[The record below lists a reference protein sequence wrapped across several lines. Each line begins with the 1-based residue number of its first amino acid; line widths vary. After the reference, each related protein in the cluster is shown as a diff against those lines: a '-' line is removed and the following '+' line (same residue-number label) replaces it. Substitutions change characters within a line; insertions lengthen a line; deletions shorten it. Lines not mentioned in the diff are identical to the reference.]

1 MKTDRVFVLL
11 LVVLLPLS
19 GCFDGSTTGDAEG
32 ADAADDAPSTTIVNN
47 YYNNTTVVN
56 SSSAVVYKYL
66 IFDTELENGQWP
78 NTINPN
84 NGNSEHVLL
93 GSFNTT
99 GGTLYSIVYTAQ
111 TCETTNGWNSYQ
123 ECYIAIK
130 STCGDVI
137 FANQYYGGAVS
148 ETTAIM
154 LRGTVANN
162 CVHEVYSYTN
172 VNGVDSVNAI
182 RMHFEMGLKEIQAIP
197 F

>member
-1 MKTDRVFVLL
+1 MRKDQIFVLL
-11 LVVLLPLS
+11 LIVILPLS
-19 GCFDGSTTGDAEG
+19 GCVDGTIGDADAQDATEENSTTV
-32 ADAADDAPSTTIVNN
+32 VNN
-47 YYNNTTVVN
+47 YYYNNTTISN
-56 SSSAVVYKYL
+56 SSSQIEYKYL
-66 IFDTELENGQWP
+66 VFDTELENGQWP

-84 NGNSEHVLL
+84 NGNYDHVLL

-99 GGTLYSIVYTAQ
+99 AGMLYSIVYTAQ

-123 ECYIAIK
+123 DCYIALK

-172 VNGVDSVNAI
+172 EDGVNSINAI
-182 RMHFEMGLKEIQAIP
+182 RMHFEMGLKEILATP

>member
-1 MKTDRVFVLL
+1 MRKDQIFVLL
-11 LVVLLPLS
+11 LIVILPLS
-19 GCFDGSTTGDAEG
+19 GCVDGTIGDADAQDATEENSTTV
-32 ADAADDAPSTTIVNN
+32 VNN
-47 YYNNTTVVN
+47 YYYNNTTISN
-56 SSSAVVYKYL
+56 SSSQIEYKYL
-66 IFDTELENGQWP
+66 VFDTELENGQWP

-84 NGNSEHVLL
+84 NGNYDHVLL

-99 GGTLYSIVYTAQ
+99 GGMLYSIVYTAQ
-111 TCETTNGWNSYQ
+111 TCETTNGWYSYQ
-123 ECYIAIK
+123 DCYIALK
-130 STCGDVI
+130 STCGDVV

-172 VNGVDSVNAI
+172 EDGVNSINAI
-182 RMHFEMGLKEIQAIP
+182 RMHFEMGLKEIPATP

>member
-1 MKTDRVFVLL
+1 M
-11 LVVLLPLS
+11 
-19 GCFDGSTTGDAEG
+19 
-32 ADAADDAPSTTIVNN
+32 
-47 YYNNTTVVN
+47 N
-56 SSSAVVYKYL
+56 SSSQIEYKYL
-66 IFDTELENGQWP
+66 VFDTELENGQWP

-84 NGNSEHVLL
+84 NGNYDHVLL

-99 GGTLYSIVYTAQ
+99 AGMLYSIVYTAQ

-123 ECYIAIK
+123 DCYIALK

-162 CVHEVYSYTN
+162 CVHEVYSYN
-172 VNGVDSVNAI
+172 NEDGVNSINAI
-182 RMHFEMGLKEIQAIP
+182 RMHFEIGLKEIPATP